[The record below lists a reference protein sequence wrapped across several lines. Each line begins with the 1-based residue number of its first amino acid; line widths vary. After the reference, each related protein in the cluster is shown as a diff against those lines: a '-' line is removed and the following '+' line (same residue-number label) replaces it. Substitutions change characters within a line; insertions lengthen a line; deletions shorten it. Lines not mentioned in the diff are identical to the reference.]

1 MHVEDDLPKPSKPAP
16 APEAQDDNALPE
28 AIELEEDKFSDAN
41 LTQVIKDYMP
51 LVRHAVNRIAVGS
64 ANGGILQYE
73 DMVSCGVQ
81 GLIEAYYAFD
91 PNKGAKFSTYALPR
105 IRGSILDAIRA
116 THPLPRSLQ
125 KFGSDL
131 EKATSALHVK
141 LGRAPTRDELAEL
154 MGIEPRDF
162 MASLRTSNVRVV
174 SLQSLSESAGNGND
188 EKLWEMAD
196 DDPNIDP
203 DSVAEETM
211 VRAKLAEAVDLLPD
225 RERTIV
231 RLYYMKSQSLKSIGE
246 ALGISESRASQLR
259 HRAIRR
265 LRMVLS
271 QELQDAA

>member
-1 MHVEDDLPKPSKPAP
+1 MPEPQPVPAPKKPSRRQRPPPPPPVNGVEVEDPFS
-16 APEAQDDNALPE
+16 EA
-28 AIELEEDKFSDAN
+28 S
-41 LTQVIKDYMP
+41 LTKVIRDYMP

-64 ANGGILQYE
+64 TNGGILGYE
-73 DMVSCGVQ
+73 DMVSYGVQ
-81 GLIEAYYAFD
+81 GLIESFYTFD
-91 PNKGAKFSTYALPR
+91 DTKGAKFSTYALPR

-131 EKATSALHVK
+131 EKATAALHAR
-141 LGRAPTRDELAEL
+141 LDRAPTRDELAEY
-154 MGIEPRDF
+154 MGIEGKDF

-174 SLQSLSESAGNGND
+174 SLDSLAESAGNGSS

-203 DSVAEETM
+203 DAVAEETM
-211 VRAKLAEAVDLLPD
+211 VRARLAHAVELLPD
-225 RERTIV
+225 REKTIV

-265 LRMVLS
+265 LRTVLTL
-271 QELQDAA
+271 ELQEAA

>member
-1 MHVEDDLPKPSKPAP
+1 MPKAPISRTAPKSDD
-16 APEAQDDNALPE
+16 DD
-28 AIELEEDKFSDAN
+28 AIPDVIEVDDDKFSEAN
-41 LTQVIKDYMP
+41 FTQMVKDYMP

-131 EKATSALHVK
+131 EKATSALHAK

-154 MGIEPRDF
+154 MGLEARDF
-162 MASLRTSNVRVV
+162 MSSLRTSNVRVV
-174 SLQSLSESAGNGND
+174 SLQALNESTSGND

-211 VRAKLAEAVDLLPD
+211 VRAKLAEAVDLLPE

>member
-1 MHVEDDLPKPSKPAP
+1 MADT
-16 APEAQDDNALPE
+16 ALP
-28 AIELEEDKFSDAN
+28 AVPDDDGVVDTVVDAEEDQFSEAN
-41 LTQVIKDYMP
+41 LTRVIKDYMP
-51 LVRHAVNRIAVGS
+51 LVRHAVNRISVGS
-64 ANGGILQYE
+64 TNGGILQYE

-81 GLIEAYYAFD
+81 GLIEAFYAFD

-105 IRGSILDAIRA
+105 IRGSILDSIRA

-131 EKATSALHVK
+131 EKATAALHAK
-141 LGRAPTRDELAEL
+141 LGRAPTRNELAEQ
-154 MGIEPRDF
+154 MGLEPADF
-162 MASLRTSNVRVV
+162 VHSLRTSNVKVI
-174 SLQSLSESAGNGND
+174 SLDSLADTAANGAS

-196 DDPNIDP
+196 EDPNIDP
-203 DSVAEETM
+203 DSVAEEGL
-211 VRAKLAEAVDLLPD
+211 VRQKLAQAVDLLPE

-265 LRMVLS
+265 LRMVLT
-271 QELQDAA
+271 QELLQDAA

>member
-1 MHVEDDLPKPSKPAP
+1 MPKAP
-16 APEAQDDNALPE
+16 AAVDANDSAHDDADDDARALP
-28 AIELEEDKFSDAN
+28 LPPDEDLFSDAN
-41 LTQVIKDYMP
+41 LTKIVKEYMP

-64 ANGGILQYE
+64 TSAGILQYE

-81 GLIEAYYAFD
+81 GLIEAYHSFD
-91 PNKGAKFSTYALPR
+91 PDKGAKFSTYALPR
-105 IRGSILDAIRA
+105 IRGSILDSIRA

-131 EKATSALHVK
+131 EKATAALHAK
-141 LGRAPTRDELAEL
+141 LERAPTRNELAAQ
-154 MGIEPRDF
+154 MGIAPEDF
-162 MASLRTSNVRVV
+162 LHSLRTSNLKVI
-174 SLQSLSESAGNGND
+174 SLDSLAETAASGNT

-196 DDPNIDP
+196 EDPNIDP

-211 VRAKLAEAVDLLPD
+211 VRVKLAEAVELLPD
-225 RERTIV
+225 RERVIV
-231 RLYYMKSQSLKSIGE
+231 RLYYMKSQSLKSIGQ

-265 LRMVLS
+265 LRTVLT